1 MEEPDPGQR
10 KAVVDLTN
18 GKQEK
23 TVEVEVIMLVENTS
37 LVERHFIAMVGSEVP
52 ILHIL
57 GADGNLSSHRNQLP
71 AMPAA
76 LPATTHYRSLLPWL
90 KDSTTPSSALPM
102 VPRPCLSHMPL
113 PLSQY
118 GRLPTAFLDKWHCQG
133 RVQLR

>member
-52 ILHIL
+52 FLHLL
-57 GADGNLSSHRNQLP
+57 GADG
-71 AMPAA
+71 
-76 LPATTHYRSLLPWL
+76 
-90 KDSTTPSSALPM
+90 
-102 VPRPCLSHMPL
+102 
-113 PLSQY
+113 
-118 GRLPTAFLDKWHCQG
+118 
-133 RVQLR
+133 